1 MTDID
6 LDRTTFQAEVREA
19 GEDLSP
25 VRAGLL
31 FAREI
36 AYPDLRPSQSISQ
49 LENLAEAARQALSS
63 HVSPLARSLALSEWL
78 FQTQGFRG
86 NDPDYYD
93 PRNSYL
99 NEVLERRIGIPISL
113 SVIYLALSARLGMPV
128 LGVGL
133 PGHFIVAVV
142 GEDGPIYLDPFN
154 AGRVLTIT
162 ECAEIARRATNAD
175 EFNPDWLRPAAPRE
189 IVGRMLNNLRG
200 FYLRVEDWPLSI
212 AVVEHLYDLQPEV
225 SGHLRDLGLLHYRNG
240 ALRTATHYLTRY
252 LAREPE
258 AEDAESVRQSQ
269 EVLVEHL
276 ARLN

>member
-6 LDRTTFQAEVREA
+6 RTTFKAEVREA
-19 GEDLSP
+19 GEALSP
-25 VRAGLL
+25 LRAGLL

-36 AYPDLRPSQSISQ
+36 AYPELHPSEWVAQ
-49 LENLAEAARQALSS
+49 LDALAETARRMFASQA
-63 HVSPLARSLALSEWL
+63 SPLARSLALSEWL
-78 FQTQGFRG
+78 FETHGFRG

-99 NEVLERRIGIPISL
+99 NEVLERHIGIPISL
-113 SVIYLALSARLGMPV
+113 SVIYLALGERLGLPM

-142 GEDGPIYLDPFN
+142 GEDGPVYLDPFN
-154 AGRVLTIT
+154 AGRVLEVTA
-162 ECAEIARRATNAD
+162 CAEIALRATNAA
-175 EFNPDWLRPAAPRE
+175 EFDPEWLRPAAPRD
-189 IVGRMLNNLRG
+189 IVARMLNNLRG

-212 AVVEHLYDLQPEV
+212 AVVEHLRDLQPEV

-240 ALRTATHYLTRY
+240 ALRTAAHYLNHY

-258 AEDAESVRQSQ
+258 AKDADSVRQSR

-276 ARLN
+276 AKLN